1 MFFLVKF
8 RKISILT
15 TGVFQVYNG
24 GRKERFFMN
33 KYNYIGEEVWHLTPY
48 FDKNGETYFDD
59 GKKAQKFKDCS
70 VQSINS
76 AISRGRVDV
85 LLKNNNKIRIE
96 RGCACFVAPI
106 ENGYLAG
113 SFVLVVEDEIRSKNS
128 VYVLNDNRVL
138 HFTDVDGELGLADLD
153 QMVSN
158 NYLVHS
164 VAAEMNTFDTNN
176 RMQWYQIMLSDLP
189 QSCLADPNFKKDVLK
204 VFSRIGDIELKS
216 NVAREFIN
224 VDYCKK
230 HAENYF
236 KRECEKYS
244 GIEIVR

>member
-1 MFFLVKF
+1 M
-8 RKISILT
+8 
-15 TGVFQVYNG
+15 G
-24 GRKERFFMN
+24 
-33 KYNYIGEEVWHLTPY
+33 KYNYISEEVWNLTPY
-48 FDKNGETYFDD
+48 FEKNGETYFDD
-59 GKKAQKFKDCS
+59 GEKTQKFKACP

-96 RGCACFVAPI
+96 RGGACFVVPI
-106 ENGYLAG
+106 ENGYFAG
-113 SFVLVVEDEIRSKNS
+113 SFVLVAEDGIRSKNS
-128 VYVLNDNRVL
+128 VYVLNDSRVL
-138 HFTDVDGELGLADLD
+138 HFTDVDVKLGMADLD

-164 VAAEMNTFDTNN
+164 VAAEMNTFDTSKT
-176 RMQWYQIMLSDLP
+176 MQWYQIMLSDLP

-204 VFSRIGDIELKS
+204 VFSRLGDIELKS
-216 NVAREFIN
+216 SVAREFIN

-236 KRECEKYS
+236 KRECEKYR